1 MAQNA
6 ARRIS
11 PAEGEAAP
19 PASTVTITP
28 VQSSQDRDA
37 FVLFPYTLY
46 RGDPNWVPP
55 LIMERKD
62 FLDPKKNAW
71 FRHGSAELFL
81 ARRDGEVVGRI
92 AAVNDPN
99 YNQFHG
105 TSLGFFGMFE
115 CIDDVAVARGLF
127 DAAARWNKA
136 HGFTDMLGPV
146 NFSTNYECTVLVEGF
161 DAPPA
166 VMMAYNPRYYPALYE
181 ACGFSKA
188 KDVWAWEL
196 SSSVPPPEKVV
207 RVAEKIRQREGVVV
221 RPLNLK
227 DFPNEVRRI
236 KALYNQAWEKNWG
249 FVPMTDAEFDQMA
262 REMKPLVVPDLLL
275 IAEVKGE
282 PVGFSMTI
290 PDANIALKAAG
301 GRLTRYGL
309 PIGLA
314 KLILASRRIKWLRLI
329 LLGLVP
335 GYRKRGIDGILY
347 LDTIRTAKRLGYTGG
362 EISWTLE
369 DNDLINRAIES
380 MGARKCKTY
389 RFYERPL

>member
-1 MAQNA
+1 MPQNA
-6 ARRIS
+6 ARKIAG
-11 PAEGEAAP
+11 PAIELPDAGA
-19 PASTVTITP
+19 TITP
-28 VQSSQDRDA
+28 VQSAQDRNA
-37 FVLFPYTLY
+37 FIQFPYQLY
-46 RGDPNWVPP
+46 REDPNWVPP

-62 FLDPKKNAW
+62 FLDPRKNAW
-71 FRHGSAELFL
+71 FEHGSVELFL
-81 ARRDGEVVGRI
+81 ARRNGEVVGRI

-99 YNQFHG
+99 YNRFHG
-105 TSLGFFGMFE
+105 SSLGFFGMFE
-115 CIDDVAVARGLF
+115 CVDDGSVARGLF
-127 DAAARWNKA
+127 DVAARWSKA
-136 HGFTDMLGPV
+136 HGFTSMLGPV

-166 VMMAYNPRYYPALYE
+166 VLMAYNPRYYPTLYE
-181 ACGFSKA
+181 ACGLRKA

-207 RVAEKIRQREGVVV
+207 RIAEKVRQREGVVV
-221 RPLNLK
+221 RPIKLK
-227 DFPNEVRRI
+227 EFDREVKRVKQI
-236 KALYNQAWEKNWG
+236 YNQAWEKNWG

-262 REMKPLVVPDLLL
+262 REMKQLVVPDLVLL
-275 IAEVKGE
+275 AEVKGE
-282 PVGFSMTI
+282 PVGFSMTV

-314 KLILASRRIKWLRLI
+314 KLLLASRRIKWLRLI

-335 GYRKRGIDGILY
+335 GYRKRGIDAILY
-347 LDTIRTAKRLGYTGG
+347 LDTIRAAKRLGYTGG

-369 DNDLINRAIES
+369 DNDLINRAIEA
-380 MGARKCKTY
+380 MGGRKYKTY

>member
-1 MAQNA
+1 MPQTL
-6 ARRIS
+6 ARKIAT
-11 PAEGEAAP
+11 PEIELP
-19 PASTVTITP
+19 PAVAGAAITP
-28 VQSSQDRDA
+28 VQSAQDRNA
-37 FVLFPYTLY
+37 FIHFPYQLY
-46 RGDPNWVPP
+46 RADPNWVPP

-62 FLDPKKNAW
+62 FLDPRKNAW
-71 FRHGSAELFL
+71 FKHGSVELFL
-81 ARRDGEVVGRI
+81 ARRNGEVVGRI

-99 YNQFHG
+99 YNRFHG
-105 TSLGFFGMFE
+105 TSLGFFGMFD
-115 CIDDVAVARGLF
+115 CIDDVSVARGLF
-127 DAAARWNKA
+127 DAAAGWNKA
-136 HGFTDMLGPV
+136 QGFTAMLGPV

-166 VMMAYNPRYYPALYE
+166 VLMAYNARYYPALYE
-181 ACGFSKA
+181 ASGLRKA

-207 RVAEKIRQREGVVV
+207 RIAEKVRQREGVIV
-221 RPLNLK
+221 RPIDLK
-227 DFPNEVRRI
+227 DFDREVKRI
-236 KALYNQAWEKNWG
+236 KRIYDQAWEKNWA

-262 REMKPLVVPDLLL
+262 REMKQLVVPDLVLV
-275 IAEVKGE
+275 AEVKGE
-282 PVGFSMTI
+282 PVGFSMTV
-290 PDANIALKAAG
+290 PDANVALKAAG

-329 LLGLVP
+329 LLGVVP
-335 GYRKRGIDGILY
+335 GYRKRGIDAILY
-347 LDTIRTAKRLGYTGG
+347 LDTIRTAKRLGYDGG

-380 MGARKCKTY
+380 MGGRKYKTY

>member
-1 MAQNA
+1 MPQNA
-6 ARRIS
+6 ARKIAG
-11 PAEGEAAP
+11 PAIELPDAGA
-19 PASTVTITP
+19 TITP
-28 VQSSQDRDA
+28 VQSAQDRNA
-37 FVLFPYTLY
+37 FIQFPYQLY
-46 RGDPNWVPP
+46 REDPNWVPP

-62 FLDPKKNAW
+62 FLDPRKNAW
-71 FRHGSAELFL
+71 FEHGSVELFL
-81 ARRDGEVVGRI
+81 ARRNGEVVGRI

-99 YNQFHG
+99 YNRFHG
-105 TSLGFFGMFE
+105 SSLGFFGMFE
-115 CIDDVAVARGLF
+115 CVDDGSVARGLF
-127 DAAARWNKA
+127 DVAARWSKA
-136 HGFTDMLGPV
+136 HGFTSMLGPV

-166 VMMAYNPRYYPALYE
+166 VLMAYNPRYYPTLYE
-181 ACGFSKA
+181 ACGFRKA

-207 RVAEKIRQREGVVV
+207 RIAEKVRQREGVVV
-221 RPLNLK
+221 RPIKLK
-227 DFPNEVRRI
+227 EFGREVKRVKQI
-236 KALYNQAWEKNWG
+236 YNQAWEKNWG

-262 REMKPLVVPDLLL
+262 REMKQLVVPDLVLL
-275 IAEVKGE
+275 AEVKGE
-282 PVGFSMTI
+282 PVGFSMTV

-314 KLILASRRIKWLRLI
+314 KLLLASRRIKWLRLI

-335 GYRKRGIDGILY
+335 GYRKRGIDAILY
-347 LDTIRTAKRLGYTGG
+347 LDTIRAAKRLGYTGG

-369 DNDLINRAIES
+369 DNDLINRAIEA
-380 MGARKCKTY
+380 MGGRKYKTY